1 MELDHQSALLFG
13 QEGLGDLT
21 YSDAPAQSEGLL
33 ATEVRSLRKMQVRS
47 ILIVQANPLRSALS
61 TNSFDSISERFR
73 LCASSY
79 HGCCIANQV
88 CFLFPYARHARPVG
102 HRTFNVA
109 SCSYIVPCARLH
121 RSSWSADLRDGKTI
135 FNTPEFVPRSL
146 PLKPA
151 SAILSAQLLLFRRKF
166 PHMQTLHSKKVP
178 LMN

>member
-1 MELDHQSALLFG
+1 
-13 QEGLGDLT
+13 
-21 YSDAPAQSEGLL
+21 
-33 ATEVRSLRKMQVRS
+33 MQVRS

-166 PHMQTLHSKKVP
+166 PHMQTLHSKKAP